1 MKAMIL
7 AAGLGTRMRPL
18 TDHCPK
24 PLLPVGKR
32 KLIEYHLEALQ
43 AAGFKEVLINTHWL
57 GEQVPQTLGD
67 GSRWGLQ
74 LHYRHETELLE
85 TAGGIRNAL
94 DFLDSP
100 ENEPFLVLNGDVYC
114 ELDLAVWLKPA
125 MAAMAQGQ
133 ICLGLVANP
142 EHNPKGDFRYG
153 PKSNVLTNVLDCA
166 EQCMTYA
173 GIALFRPSVF
183 CGLAKGPAALGPL
196 LRAEAEQGRLRGL
209 PLNCYWADIGT
220 PERLEQ
226 LRARL
231 A

>member
-24 PLLPVGKR
+24 PLLPVGQR
-32 KLIEYHLEALQ
+32 KLIEFHLEALR

-57 GEQVPQTLGD
+57 GEQVPQALGD

-74 LHYRHETELLE
+74 LHYRHETDLLE
-85 TAGGIRNAL
+85 TAGGIHNAL
-94 DFLDSP
+94 DFLDHP
-100 ENEPFLVLNGDVYC
+100 ENQPFLVLNGDVYC
-114 ELDLAVWLKPA
+114 ELDLVAWLK
-125 MAAMAQGQ
+125 AALAALAQGQ

-142 EHNPKGDFRYG
+142 EHNLKGDFAYEA
-153 PKSNVLTNVLDCA
+153 NTAVLTNELESA

-173 GIALFRPSVF
+173 GVALFRPSLF
-183 CGLAKGPAALGPL
+183 RGLVKRPAALGPL
-196 LRAEAEQGRLRGL
+196 LRAEAEQGRLRGV